1 LAFLAKPDHLIVLK
15 LSETTSDVDQGCELA
30 SGMLEPEVHLVASGP
45 WQWFAKERW
54 ALLPQN
60 AA

>member
-1 LAFLAKPDHLIVLK
+1 LIVLK